1 MVFHQMEKYWNIYDK
16 LASNPSIP
24 KAITSAIYSIVIDGQ
39 RGEYTEEQVESEIK
53 DLTNKLKA
61 SCNFV
66 NALLEE

>member
-1 MVFHQMEKYWNIYDK
+1 MEKYWKIYDE

-24 KAITSAIYSIVIDGQ
+24 KTITSAIYSIVQDGQ
-39 RGEYTEEQVESEIK
+39 RGKYTEEEVESEIR

-66 NALLEE
+66 NMLLGE

>member
-1 MVFHQMEKYWNIYDK
+1 MEKYWKIYDK

-24 KAITSAIYSIVIDGQ
+24 KAITSAIYSIVQDGQ
-39 RGEYTEEQVESEIK
+39 RGKYTEEEVESEIK

-66 NALLEE
+66 SMLLEE